1 MIYQI
6 QAKYLKNAIKFIIF
20 KGKKEPEHIS
30 HSNSFQRQP
39 TNPYGIL
46 ALYSPPVPKAFYH
59 SFFVPQPITTSPSY
73 NTTDCP
79 FVMAL
84 IGSSKDT
91 LTSPFSSTFATPSVN
106 G

>member
-1 MIYQI
+1 MSLILASFLNLSHIDLYQI

-46 ALYSPPVPKAFYH
+46 ALYSPPVPQAF
-59 SFFVPQPITTSPSY
+59 
-73 NTTDCP
+73 
-79 FVMAL
+79 
-84 IGSSKDT
+84 
-91 LTSPFSSTFATPSVN
+91 
-106 G
+106 